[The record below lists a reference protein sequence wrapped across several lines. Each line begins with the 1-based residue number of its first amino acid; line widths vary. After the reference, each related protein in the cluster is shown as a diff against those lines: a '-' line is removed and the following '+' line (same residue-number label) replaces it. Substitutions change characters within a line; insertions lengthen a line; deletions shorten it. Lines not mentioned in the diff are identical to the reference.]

1 MTLTYMHEILL
12 PARAGGYAVGAF
24 EVWDLASVQ
33 AVIRAAEELR
43 QPVILQLGPY
53 EINYAGLVDL
63 SHIAL
68 DHAQRATVPVAV
80 HLDHG
85 DSFERVMGCIH
96 EGFTSVMLDL
106 SHLSY
111 EQNVK
116 GTQEVVRVAHACGVT
131 VEGELGRIG
140 GEEAGIN
147 VTDDDQH
154 LTRPKQAV
162 QYVRETGV
170 DAFAVAIGNA
180 HGFYKG
186 KPNIRLGLLKEI
198 AANVKIPLVLHGG
211 TGIPEDIIR
220 QSIALGIAKINI
232 CTEFV
237 AAFAD
242 AFVQQRQSKDFR
254 YNVPGVFARPRDS
267 ALELVR
273 NKIRLFAG
281 I

>member
-1 MTLTYMHEILL
+1 MSLVTMHEILL

-33 AVIRAAEELR
+33 AVIRAAEDLR
-43 QPVILQLGPY
+43 QPVILQLGPF
-53 EINYAGLVDL
+53 EINYAGLEDL
-63 SHIAL
+63 SYLAL
-68 DHAQRATVPVAV
+68 DHARRAKTPVAV

-85 DSFERVMGCIH
+85 DSFERVMACIH
-96 EGFTSVMLDL
+96 AGFTSVMLDL
-106 SHLSY
+106 SHLPY

-116 GTQEVVRVAHACGVT
+116 GTQEVVRTAHACGLT

-140 GEEAGIN
+140 GEEASIN
-147 VTDDDQH
+147 VADDDRH
-154 LTRPKQAV
+154 LTRPEQAA
-162 QYVRETGV
+162 QYVRETAV

-186 KPNIRLGLLKEI
+186 KPNIRLGLLRDI
-198 AANVKIPLVLHGG
+198 ASNVKIPLVLHGG

-242 AFVQQRQSKDFR
+242 AFVRQRQSPEFR
-254 YNVPGVFARPRDS
+254 YNVPGVFARPRAA
-267 ALELVR
+267 ALELVKS
-273 NKIRLFAG
+273 KIRLFAG
-281 I
+281 L